1 MGNPIREFFK
11 ADKVVWLV
19 FVALL
24 IFSALQVF
32 SAISSL
38 AYQRVSYMSPIRQH
52 VMFLMMGVAVTLV
65 ILKLKWLSPRR
76 NLFKILGYVGL
87 LCSWI
92 LLVYVILFVEKKGGA
107 SRFIGVGGFTFQPSE
122 IAKFCLIVVVADLLD
137 AQNCFLARF
146 LSMFK
151 RYEFT
156 FSAKQ
161 QFWTIMG
168 LTFVSCGLIGLENLS
183 TALLLGSVVVMM
195 LSVSQIPIKWVLSLI
210 GGAVVVLLLLYGIS
224 KLLPEV
230 SDSQN
235 AVVSTTVK
243 LLHRTTTWTSRLD
256 NFFSPDDENKFEV
269 TDETRQVVHA
279 QRAIA
284 RGGMLP
290 SGPGTSIERDYLPNA
305 YNDFIYAIV
314 IEEYG
319 LVGGCA
325 VMFLFLLLFARI
337 PAIAWKQRTA
347 YASLL
352 AYGAVFMIVLQA
364 IINMMVSTNIGPVT
378 GQPLP
383 LVSKGGT
390 SIIFVCAYFG
400 VILNLSNVDN
410 DNVVEEKLMNDD
422 KVTILD

>member
-11 ADKVVWLV
+11 ADKFVWFV

-38 AYQRVSYMSPIRQH
+38 AYRGVSYMSPIRQH

-65 ILKLKWLSPRR
+65 ILKLKWLNPRR

-107 SRFIGVGGFTFQPSE
+107 SRFIGVAGFTFQPSE
-122 IAKFCLIVVVADLLD
+122 ITKFCLIVAVADLLD
-137 AQNCFLARF
+137 AKNCFLARF
-146 LSMFK
+146 ISMFK
-151 RYEFT
+151 RYEFS
-156 FSAKQ
+156 FSEKQ
-161 QFWTIMG
+161 QFWVIMG

-183 TALLLGSVVVMM
+183 TALLLGAVVVMM
-195 LSVSQIPIKWVLSLI
+195 LSVSQIPIKWVLGLVGSALL
-210 GGAVVVLLLLYGIS
+210 ALLLLLGIATI
-224 KLLPEV
+224 LPDV
-230 SDSQN
+230 SESQN
-235 AVVSTTVK
+235 AVVRTTVK
-243 LLHRTTTWTSRLD
+243 LLHRTTTWTSRLSDFSKSDEESKYEMTDD
-256 NFFSPDDENKFEV
+256 N
-269 TDETRQVVHA
+269 RQVVHA

-284 RGGMLP
+284 RGGMFP
-290 SGPGTSIERDYLPNA
+290 TGPGTSIERDYLPNA
-305 YNDFIYAIV
+305 YNDFIFAIV

-319 LVGGCA
+319 IVGGCV
-325 VMFLFLLLFARI
+325 VMFLFLLLFVRI

-390 SIIFVCAYFG
+390 AIIFVCAYFG
-400 VILNLSNVDN
+400 VILNLSNVDD
-410 DNVVEEKLMNDD
+410 DNVVEEKLMNDEEF
-422 KVTILD
+422 TILD